1 MERARGGL
9 AGETGL
15 ERERARDREKEERP
29 RGRKKKA
36 SSVGPVSFIAGP
48 LHLGFGGV
56 KTSGPSC

>member
-15 ERERARDREKEERP
+15 ERESQRP
-29 RGRKKKA
+29 RERREAERGKKKA